1 MNLRSEMKYK
11 DVSGRLANLIRKG
24 KYPPSALLPSEK
36 ALSEMFGVSR
46 VTVRSALNSL
56 RDEKIIV
63 SHPGRGW
70 QVADDSGGEK
80 RMVLVS
86 GIPDSARIFDAMSR
100 VCKANGWG
108 CEHLPCPADNAFIE
122 DPERMLPLPENA
134 DGIAVFMDRHPTE
147 AFLAHLRR
155 TGKPMLLLGY
165 EGYTEFDTLCCDSF
179 RSGTMLV
186 DYLWARGHRR
196 IAFFEIE
203 TIPNLVPAFA
213 ARRMGYETA
222 MRQHGAEPSVLT
234 MNGHFHSRRDS
245 EDILAAWLASE
256 KQRLGAL
263 PDAMILW
270 ACEASG
276 PMARL
281 LRSVGLRM
289 PADISLCSI
298 GDAHDVVSGDSA
310 DFSELTVYEEPW
322 EEIGRQAAEI
332 LMATSITR
340 SRGPSQTCIPSQI
353 WEGDS
358 VIDRE
363 VPGRKQKN
371 GKKD

>member
-1 MNLRSEMKYK
+1 MRKKTGSKSVKVADALS
-11 DVSGRLANLIRKG
+11 DSIRKG
-24 KYPPSALLPSEK
+24 KYSSGALLPSEK
-36 ALSEMFGVSR
+36 ELSAFFAVSR
-46 VTVRSALNSL
+46 VTVRAALQSL
-56 RDEKIIV
+56 SKSHQIV

-70 QVADDSGGEK
+70 QVAEVK
-80 RMVLVS
+80 KAARKLALIS
-86 GIPDSARIFDAMSR
+86 GIADSSRIFDAMSQ
-100 VCKANGWG
+100 VCKANGWK

-122 DPERMLPLPENA
+122 DPERMLPLPDNA

-147 AFLAHLRR
+147 AFLALLRR
-155 TGKPMLLLGY
+155 TGKPVLLLGY

-179 RSGTMLV
+179 RSGTMMV

-203 TIPNLVPAFA
+203 TLPNLVPAFA

-245 EDILAAWLASE
+245 EDILSAWLASE
-256 KQRLGAL
+256 KRRLGAL

-276 PMARL
+276 SMARL

-298 GDAHDVVSGDSA
+298 GDAHDVVSGDSV

-332 LMATSITR
+332 LMATSLTR
-340 SRGPSQTCIPSQI
+340 SRGPSLTCIPSQI

-363 VPGRKQKN
+363 VPARKQKKQ
-371 GKKD
+371 KKG